1 MLSHRDGVNLLLG
14 GTLWRGAGARSS
26 QIFAHAVDLVR
37 LPRHSRVCSSV
48 SNDRS
53 GNGEE
58 TDMRDPYCWVG
69 TRLFTYAICARINRV
84 CRFKSS

>member
-26 QIFAHAVDLVR
+26 QIFAHAVTQYAC
-37 LPRHSRVCSSV
+37 RVIVACAVLSAMTGL
-48 SNDRS
+48 D
-53 GNGEE
+53 GEE
-58 TDMRDPYCWVG
+58 TDKRDPDCWVG